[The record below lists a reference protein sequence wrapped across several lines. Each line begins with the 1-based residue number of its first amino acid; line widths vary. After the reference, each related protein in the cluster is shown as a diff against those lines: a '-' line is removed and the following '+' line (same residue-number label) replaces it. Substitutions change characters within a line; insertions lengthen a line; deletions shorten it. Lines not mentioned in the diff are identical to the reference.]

1 MMSFVKKNKYILVA
15 AAILLAGSYGGY
27 KYYQS
32 TQVTTTAVKMGEV
45 KKGNIMQTVS
55 ATGALSAQDNVDISS
70 KITGRIVEVLVKEN
84 QHVNAGDVLVRL
96 DATSLNATLAQMQAK
111 LHNAQANYE
120 RNLNLLNRGA
130 ISQSTFDSVEA
141 DYLVAKSNY
150 EKAASDVNDTVIT
163 TPISGYIIGK
173 PTPVGQTISSGI
185 STPQVIMSVATLDN
199 MEIEA
204 LVDESDIGQVK
215 DGQKVKFTVDAY
227 PDDTF
232 TGRVMQVRQEAT
244 TNNNVVTYE
253 VVISAPNSDL
263 KLKPGLTASVTIYTS
278 EKTGVTCV
286 PSKALRFT
294 PTKETVGNRKIVD
307 VNAKNKVWVL
317 KEGSIVARKVS
328 VGMTDGIKTQILDG
342 VSPGESI
349 ISDIKVTGGEE
360 QNAPEQETSPFA
372 PGPPGKKKK

>member
-1 MMSFVKKNKYILVA
+1 MMNFVKKNKYIIVA

-27 KYYQS
+27 CYYQS
-32 TQVTTTAVKMGEV
+32 TQVATETVKIGEV
-45 KKGNIMQTVS
+45 KKGSITETVS
-55 ATGALSAQDNVDISS
+55 ATGSLSAQDNVDISS

-96 DATSLNATLAQMQAK
+96 DATSLKATLAQMQAK
-111 LHNAQANYE
+111 LNNAEATYN
-120 RNLNLLNRGA
+120 RDLSLLNRGD
-130 ISQSTFDSVEA
+130 ISQSVFDSAEA

-227 PDDTF
+227 PNETF
-232 TGRVMQVRQEAT
+232 TGKVRLISRSAT
-244 TNNNVVTYE
+244 TENNVIYYKVYVT
-253 VVISAPNSDL
+253 VDDAKG
-263 KLKPGLTASVTIYTS
+263 KLLPTMTARTEIIIDEADDVTIVPLNCVYS
-278 EKTGVTCV
+278 DGKRRYVKVYNEK
-286 PSKALRFT
+286 
-294 PTKETVGNRKIVD
+294 TKETRDVD
-307 VNAKNKVWVL
+307 VTL
-317 KEGSIVARKVS
+317 GLTSDSDVAVTATGLS
-328 VGMTDGIKTQILDG
+328 VGDKLLVKKA
-342 VSPGESI
+342 VSKQSGNSF
-349 ISDIKVTGGEE
+349 G
-360 QNAPEQETSPFA
+360 
-372 PGPPGKKKK
+372 GPPMR

>member
-1 MMSFVKKNKYILVA
+1 MMNFVKKNKYILVA
-15 AAILLAGSYGGY
+15 AAILFAGSYGGY

-32 TQVTTTAVKMGEV
+32 TQVSTAAVKMGEV
-45 KKGNIMQTVS
+45 KKGNIVETIS

-227 PDDTF
+227 PNETF
-232 TGRVMQVRQEAT
+232 TGKVRLISRSAT
-244 TNNNVVTYE
+244 TENNVIYYKVYVT
-253 VVISAPNSDL
+253 VDDAKG
-263 KLKPGLTASVTIYTS
+263 KLLPTMTARTDIIINEANDVTIVPLNCIYS
-278 EKTGVTCV
+278 E
-286 PSKALRFT
+286 
-294 PTKETVGNRKIVD
+294 GNRRYV
-307 VNAKNKVWVL
+307 KV
-317 KEGSIVARKVS
+317 
-328 VGMTDGIKTQILDG
+328 
-342 VSPGESI
+342 
-349 ISDIKVTGGEE
+349 
-360 QNAPEQETSPFA
+360 
-372 PGPPGKKKK
+372 

>member
-70 KITGRIVEVLVKEN
+70 KITGRIVEVLVKE
-84 QHVNAGDVLVRL
+84 
-96 DATSLNATLAQMQAK
+96 K
-111 LHNAQANYE
+111 

-227 PDDTF
+227 PNETF
-232 TGRVMQVRQEAT
+232 TGKVRLISRSAT
-244 TNNNVVTYE
+244 TENNVIYYKVYVT
-253 VVISAPNSDL
+253 VDDAKG
-263 KLKPGLTASVTIYTS
+263 KLLPTMTARTEIIIDEANDVTIVPLNCIYS
-278 EKTGVTCV
+278 EGSRHYVKVYNE
-286 PSKALRFT
+286 K
-294 PTKETVGNRKIVD
+294 TKETRDVD
-307 VNAKNKVWVL
+307 VKL
-317 KEGSIVARKVS
+317 GLTSDSEVAVTATGLS
-328 VGMTDGIKTQILDG
+328 VGDKLLVKKA
-342 VSPGESI
+342 VS
-349 ISDIKVTGGEE
+349 K
-360 QNAPEQETSPFA
+360 QTSNRM
-372 PGPPGKKKK
+372 GPPPMH

>member
-32 TQVTTTAVKMGEV
+32 TQVTTAAVKMGEV

-227 PDDTF
+227 PNETF
-232 TGRVMQVRQEAT
+232 TGKVRLISRSAT
-244 TNNNVVTYE
+244 TENNVIYYRFM
-253 VVISAPNSDL
+253 L
-263 KLKPGLTASVTIYTS
+263 LLMMLRAS
-278 EKTGVTCV
+278 CCQ
-286 PSKALRFT
+286 L
-294 PTKETVGNRKIVD
+294 
-307 VNAKNKVWVL
+307 
-317 KEGSIVARKVS
+317 
-328 VGMTDGIKTQILDG
+328 
-342 VSPGESI
+342 
-349 ISDIKVTGGEE
+349 
-360 QNAPEQETSPFA
+360 
-372 PGPPGKKKK
+372 